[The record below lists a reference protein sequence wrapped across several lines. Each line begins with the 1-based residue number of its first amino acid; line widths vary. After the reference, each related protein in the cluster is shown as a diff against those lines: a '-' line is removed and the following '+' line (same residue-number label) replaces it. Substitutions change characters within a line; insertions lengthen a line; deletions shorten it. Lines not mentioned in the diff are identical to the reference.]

1 MKVLALPRYTRLGAS
16 SRLRLYAYRPY
27 LEAAGFDVRYEP
39 LLDDSY
45 LENLYAGR
53 RRHQRDLLPR
63 YWRRLRSLLTRR
75 PADIVWIEKDAL
87 PWVPFL
93 ETRLISR
100 LAVRSVVDF
109 DDAWMLRYA
118 RNGSAV
124 VRSLLSRKLEG
135 VVRTASLTVAANG
148 TLETWARG
156 AGAPSVAC
164 VPTVVDPDDYPVCG
178 HRDGHRPRVVWIGS
192 PPNTHYLE
200 PVLPALAEA
209 CRAFDAE
216 LILIG
221 AGDLPGGD
229 LPVRRLAWSEDR
241 EKADLADCDV
251 GIMPLP
257 DAEWERGK
265 SGFKIIQYMAA
276 GLPVVAS
283 PVGANCDIVTP
294 DVGFLAGS
302 ADDWS
307 AALRTLLSNPSL
319 RQQMGAA
326 GRRRIERHYSIRTWG
341 PWLAERFAALLGG
354 TAR

>member
-16 SRLRLYAYRPY
+16 SRLRLYAYHPY

-39 LLDDSY
+39 LLDDVY
-45 LENLYAGR
+45 LKTLYAGQR
-53 RRHQRDLLPR
+53 RQARGLVRR
-63 YWRRLRSLLTRR
+63 YWRRLRSLLARR

-100 LAVRSVVDF
+100 LAARSVVDF

-124 VRSLLSRKLEG
+124 VRSLLSHKLEG
-135 VVRTASLTVAANG
+135 VVRTANLTVAANG
-148 TLETWARG
+148 TLETWARS

-164 VPTVVDPDDYPVCG
+164 VPTVVDHEDYPVCD
-178 HRDGHRPRVVWIGS
+178 HREGRRPRIVWIGS
-192 PPNTHYLE
+192 PPNTPYLE
-200 PVLPALAEA
+200 PVLVPLAEA

-216 LILIG
+216 LVLIG
-221 AGDLPGGD
+221 AGDLAGAD
-229 LPVRRLAWSEDR
+229 LPIRRLAWSEDR
-241 EKADLADCDV
+241 EKADLADCDI

-276 GLPVVAS
+276 GLPVIAS
-283 PVGANCDIVTP
+283 PVGANRDIVTP
-294 DVGFLAGS
+294 DVGFLAAEAG
-302 ADDWS
+302 DWS
-307 AALRTLLSNPSL
+307 AALHTLLSNPSL
-319 RQQMGAA
+319 RQRMGTA
-326 GRRRIERHYSIRTWG
+326 GRQRIERHYSIRTWG
-341 PWLAERFAALLGG
+341 PWLAERFAALLGDG
-354 TAR
+354 EK